1 MSTHLLFDDD
11 GAFKAGT
18 EMANAGTSHQ
28 VELPSGK
35 RTKVKSSHVLLR
47 FAEPPPAQL
56 IERAQEQAQ
65 LIDLDFLWEVAPQDE
80 FGFVELARDYFGAE
94 PSAEQAAAL
103 LFRVHGAPVYFYRKG
118 RGRYRPAPAETLK
131 AALAAVERKR
141 KQDELRQQY
150 VNELKSGRAPDV
162 IAQQAIGLL
171 TKPDRSSIE
180 FKALEQAANELH
192 MTPLR
197 LLLARGA
204 IASPYRWHVDSFL
217 AQHFPHGTGF
227 AAGSPALND
236 GGDLPLATVRAFSI
250 DDSATTEI
258 DDAFSVQP
266 LGDRV
271 RIGIHIAAP
280 AIALTRGHAVDEI
293 ARSRMSTVYAP
304 GLKYTMLPDDWIES
318 LSLNEGREVPVLTLY
333 ADVDAETRDVLS
345 TESRVERLR
354 IESNL
359 RHDRLDAI
367 VTDATI
373 ADGQFDSPYAE
384 PLSTLWHVAR
394 KLLAGRE
401 QVRGRPEPIGRVDYS
416 FELDGVAD
424 KAHVSIRQRRR
435 GSPLDLIVAELMIFA
450 NSVWGGWLASRRTAG
465 IYRSQSLGRVKMGTA
480 PAPHEGIGVEHYAWC
495 TSPLRRYV
503 DLVNQRQ
510 LLACISD
517 QTPPY
522 ASNDA
527 ELFGIVSGFEA
538 AYGAYAE
545 FQQKLERYWSLRW
558 LEQEK
563 LQRIDAT
570 VLKGDVVRIDG
581 LPFITRIPGLPELP
595 RGQRIELDVVATNHV
610 DLTLEARVHRVLAAQ
625 TIVDVDDEE
634 LGDDSVDVS
643 PLSVAEQ
650 MAEAVRN
657 GDAEAG
663 ADGTSIPS
671 NGTTSAMP

>member
-1 MSTHLLFDDD
+1 VSTHLLFDDD

-94 PSAEQAAAL
+94 PSAEQAVAL

-217 AQHFPHGTGF
+217 AQHFPRGTGF

-236 GGDLPLATVRAFSI
+236 GGDLPLATVRAFSS

-258 DDAFSVQP
+258 DDAF
-266 LGDRV
+266 
-271 RIGIHIAAP
+271 
-280 AIALTRGHAVDEI
+280 
-293 ARSRMSTVYAP
+293 
-304 GLKYTMLPDDWIES
+304 
-318 LSLNEGREVPVLTLY
+318 
-333 ADVDAETRDVLS
+333 
-345 TESRVERLR
+345 
-354 IESNL
+354 
-359 RHDRLDAI
+359 
-367 VTDATI
+367 
-373 ADGQFDSPYAE
+373 
-384 PLSTLWHVAR
+384 
-394 KLLAGRE
+394 
-401 QVRGRPEPIGRVDYS
+401 
-416 FELDGVAD
+416 
-424 KAHVSIRQRRR
+424 
-435 GSPLDLIVAELMIFA
+435 
-450 NSVWGGWLASRRTAG
+450 
-465 IYRSQSLGRVKMGTA
+465 
-480 PAPHEGIGVEHYAWC
+480 
-495 TSPLRRYV
+495 
-503 DLVNQRQ
+503 
-510 LLACISD
+510 
-517 QTPPY
+517 
-522 ASNDA
+522 
-527 ELFGIVSGFEA
+527 
-538 AYGAYAE
+538 
-545 FQQKLERYWSLRW
+545 
-558 LEQEK
+558 
-563 LQRIDAT
+563 
-570 VLKGDVVRIDG
+570 
-581 LPFITRIPGLPELP
+581 
-595 RGQRIELDVVATNHV
+595 
-610 DLTLEARVHRVLAAQ
+610 
-625 TIVDVDDEE
+625 
-634 LGDDSVDVS
+634 
-643 PLSVAEQ
+643 
-650 MAEAVRN
+650 
-657 GDAEAG
+657 
-663 ADGTSIPS
+663 
-671 NGTTSAMP
+671 